1 MRTGKLLMCL
11 AAFIFIAIQANSQNA
26 RIKIDLERK
35 IGEVNKNIYGNFVEH
50 LGRCV
55 YGGIY
60 EEGSPLSDERGF
72 RKDVLEAV
80 KDLNVSITRYPG
92 GNFVSN
98 YHWKDGIGPKE
109 QRPPRMELAW
119 ARLETNR
126 FGTDE
131 FVQYAKEMGTEPYFF
146 CQYGHRNNRRSSAVG

>member
-1 MRTGKLLMCL
+1 MIKKGLKLILLL
-11 AAFIFIAIQANSQNA
+11 AFAGMTFPSGAQNA
-26 RIKIDLERK
+26 RIKIDIERK
-35 IGEVNKNIYGNFVEH
+35 IGEVDKHLYGNFVEH

-60 EEGSPLSDERGF
+60 EEGSPLADDKGIRL
-72 RKDVLEAV
+72 DVLDAV

-98 YHWKDGIGPKE
+98 YHWKDGIGPKD

-119 ARLETNR
+119 KRLESNR

-131 FVQYAKEMGTEPYFF
+131 FVDYAKRIGTEPYFSVNM
-146 CQYGHRNNRRSSAVG
+146 GTGT